1 MFFCVGVALEGNAVR
16 DWLIDN
22 GFGTVGFTGVS
33 LGGHTAAV
41 CISVCPDPAPCVPAF
56 CWSNSA
62 GVWTRGALSN
72 RINWTSLYH
81 DIQAHVGYRELLD
94 ELGTGLELWMSKNDK
109 LDISTLPEVTQMPF
123 TELTSENVAK
133 NYMIT
138 LANYFSH
145 LGNYHTPKDPS
156 QTAFITGNFDYFY
169 GHEFMTPIDQVWPG
183 VKVRLLRFN
192 HVGRLCHACIFKRD
206 ILKYYSLDISNILF
220 CYSDS
225 FIRLHSVTQ
234 HTVTYRNK
242 TFLQVTNTLHIFLFY
257 FLITRLT
264 WKGVKY

>member
-145 LGNYHTPKDPS
+145 LGNYHTPRDPS

-192 HVGRLCHACIFKRD
+192 PVGRLCHAF
-206 ILKYYSLDISNILF
+206 
-220 CYSDS
+220 
-225 FIRLHSVTQ
+225 
-234 HTVTYRNK
+234 
-242 TFLQVTNTLHIFLFY
+242 
-257 FLITRLT
+257 
-264 WKGVKY
+264 